1 MTLFS
6 HHLMSIWCKFLV
18 KVLTTSYLMSN
29 YWCQCFDVKLMSYL
43 MSNCWCQ
50 FDVNFRSRFWQFFEK
65 IFFKVNVFMWNW
77 RHIWCQTID
86 VNVLMLN
93 WHHIWCQTVDV
104 NLMSI
109 LGQGF
114 DNFLT
119 KPFSRSMSLCE
130 IDVIFDV
137 KLLMSMFW
145 C

>member
-1 MTLFS
+1 
-6 HHLMSIWCKFLV
+6 MSIWCQFSV
-18 KVLTTSYLMSN
+18 KNLYQGQCLDLILTSYLMSN
-29 YWCQCFDVKLMSYL
+29 YWCQCFDVKLTSYL
-43 MSNCWCQ
+43 MSSCWCQ
-50 FDVNFRSRFWQFFEK
+50 FDVNFWLK
-65 IFFKVNVFMWNW
+65 IFSKVNVLMWNW

-93 WHHIWCQTVDV
+93 WRHIWCQTVDV

-109 LGQGF
+109 FSQKSL
-114 DNFLT
+114 
-119 KPFSRSMSLCE
+119 SRSMSWSD